1 MGEGRLCRNQLIS
14 ARSWRE
20 GSRTLLLKLPSDHD
34 YRPHMRTKKLHFRNT
49 LKAWMSWFERALI
62 VAYVH

>member
-1 MGEGRLCRNQLIS
+1 
-14 ARSWRE
+14 
-20 GSRTLLLKLPSDHD
+20 
-34 YRPHMRTKKLHFRNT
+34 MRTNKLHFRNT